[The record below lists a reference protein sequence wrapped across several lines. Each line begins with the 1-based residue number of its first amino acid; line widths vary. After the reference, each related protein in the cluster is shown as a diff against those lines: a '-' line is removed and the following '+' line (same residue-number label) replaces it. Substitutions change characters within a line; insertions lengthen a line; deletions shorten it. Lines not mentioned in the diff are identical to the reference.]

1 MKKRLAI
8 SIILIIFLTTIT
20 SQQKIVISKFNVKK
34 IEIENNFF
42 IKDENIQKILSQF
55 LNKNLILLKNSEI
68 EKVLLE
74 SNFIES
80 FDIKKKYPDILKI
93 RIYEKKPI
101 AILIDKKK
109 KYYLSEKIKLIEFI
123 NLPISENLPYVLG
136 NKDEFKILHENMVKI
151 NFPFDQ
157 IKKYTLYET
166 NRWDLETKNNILIKL
181 PTDNYLKSLENFLS
195 IKNKKNIQKYK
206 VFDYRIN
213 NQIILK

>member
-1 MKKRLAI
+1 M
-8 SIILIIFLTTIT
+8 
-20 SQQKIVISKFNVKK
+20 
-34 IEIENNFF
+34 
-42 IKDENIQKILSQF
+42 
-55 LNKNLILLKNSEI
+55 
-68 EKVLLE
+68 
-74 SNFIES
+74 
-80 FDIKKKYPDILKI
+80 
-93 RIYEKKPI
+93 KKPI
-101 AILIDKKK
+101 AILIDKK

-195 IKNKKNIQKYK
+195 IKNKKYSKIQSI
-206 VFDYRIN
+206 R
-213 NQIILK
+213 L

>member
-109 KYYLSEKIKLIEFI
+109 
-123 NLPISENLPYVLG
+123 
-136 NKDEFKILHENMVKI
+136 
-151 NFPFDQ
+151 
-157 IKKYTLYET
+157 
-166 NRWDLETKNNILIKL
+166 NII
-181 PTDNYLKSLENFLS
+181 
-195 IKNKKNIQKYK
+195 
-206 VFDYRIN
+206 
-213 NQIILK
+213 

>member
-55 LNKNLILLKNSEI
+55 LNKNLILLKNSEV

-109 KYYLSEKIKLIEFI
+109 KIL
-123 NLPISENLPYVLG
+123 
-136 NKDEFKILHENMVKI
+136 FK
-151 NFPFDQ
+151 
-157 IKKYTLYET
+157 
-166 NRWDLETKNNILIKL
+166 
-181 PTDNYLKSLENFLS
+181 
-195 IKNKKNIQKYK
+195 
-206 VFDYRIN
+206 
-213 NQIILK
+213 

>member
-93 RIYEKKPI
+93 SFFEKKSI
-101 AILIDKKK
+101 AILI
-109 KYYLSEKIKLIEFI
+109 Y
-123 NLPISENLPYVLG
+123 
-136 NKDEFKILHENMVKI
+136 
-151 NFPFDQ
+151 
-157 IKKYTLYET
+157 
-166 NRWDLETKNNILIKL
+166 
-181 PTDNYLKSLENFLS
+181 
-195 IKNKKNIQKYK
+195 
-206 VFDYRIN
+206 
-213 NQIILK
+213 

>member
-20 SQQKIVISKFNVKK
+20 SQQKIVISKFNLKK

-42 IKDENIQKILSQF
+42 IKDENIQKILNQF

-109 KYYLSEKIKLIEFI
+109 KIL
-123 NLPISENLPYVLG
+123 
-136 NKDEFKILHENMVKI
+136 FK
-151 NFPFDQ
+151 
-157 IKKYTLYET
+157 
-166 NRWDLETKNNILIKL
+166 
-181 PTDNYLKSLENFLS
+181 
-195 IKNKKNIQKYK
+195 
-206 VFDYRIN
+206 
-213 NQIILK
+213 